1 MEVYDV
7 CIVGI
12 GGVVGQ
18 AIARELALKHR
29 SVAGLEKHSSA
40 AQETSGRNSR
50 VIHSGFHEIPGT
62 LKAHLAR
69 EGSKLIVEYAKAR
82 QVKLLN
88 TGMLI
93 AVPFGALRDGLWKEG
108 LALWNVWRGGSAQDI
123 PFKFILSS
131 AGVRQ
136 IAPIRAL
143 GGIFIPSVCVI
154 DLEHLMASLEED
166 SKAAGAQFFYG
177 NEVVNIEVAGS
188 TYVVSTPST
197 QIRAPILINSAG
209 LYAPEISGMA
219 GGPQYAVEF
228 LRGDYYEILGGVD
241 AWNIR
246 TLVYPATPRR
256 SPSKGV
262 HFGPRTD
269 GRLFIGPNAFPA
281 QDRSAPDLDRTPKEV
296 FLRAARKFLPELTGY
311 DLRWAYGGIRPKC
324 AGLDGRSD
332 FIIRVDKTNPLLLNL
347 IGIDSPGLSASLA
360 IARHVARLVGVSRE
374 SRE

>member
-7 CIVGI
+7 CIVGA
-12 GGVVGQ
+12 GGVVGH
-18 AIARELALKHR
+18 AIARELALKHW
-29 SVAGLEKHSSA
+29 SVAGLEKHSLA

-62 LKAHLAR
+62 LKANLAR

-82 QVKLLN
+82 HIKLLN

-93 AVPFGALRDGLWKEG
+93 AVPYGALRDGLWKEG
-108 LALWNVWRGGSAQDI
+108 GALWNVWRGGRAQDI
-123 PFKFILSS
+123 PFKFIFSS

-136 IAPIRAL
+136 LAPIRAL

-154 DLEHLMASLEED
+154 DLEHLIASLEQD
-166 SKAAGAQFFYG
+166 SKDAGAQFFYD
-177 NEVVNIEVAGS
+177 NEVVKIEVAGS
-188 TYVVSTPST
+188 SYVVTTLST
-197 QIRAPILINSAG
+197 QLRARILINSAG
-209 LYAPEISGMA
+209 LSAHAISSMA

-246 TLVYPATPRR
+246 TLIYPAMPRG

-269 GRLFIGPNAFPA
+269 GRLFIGPNAFPVRD
-281 QDRSAPDLDRTPKEV
+281 QSPRDSDRTSKEV
-296 FLRAARKFLPELTGY
+296 FLLAGRKFLPELTEH
-311 DLRWAYGGIRPKC
+311 DLQWAYCGIRPKS

-332 FIIRVDKTNPLLLNL
+332 FIIRIDKTNPLLINL
-347 IGIDSPGLSASLA
+347 IGLESPGLSASLA
-360 IARHVARLVGVSRE
+360 IARHVARMVDVSRE
-374 SRE
+374 